1 MNRIRLLVVDDH
13 LVVREGIRAMLAH
26 DDEVEVVGEASNCV
40 EAVQRVADLKP
51 DVVLMDVRMPEVDG
65 IEATRRVKEAH
76 PDVAVVMLTMF
87 DHDLYVME
95 AVRAGAVG
103 YLLKDTSRDLLLHTV
118 RAARCGGT
126 LIKSSLLRTAL
137 SGRVGGRCPAPEPGQ
152 ASSLLNMGEGGK
164 VPSAP
169 SYPPMR
175 ALSGLTAREMEV
187 LELLAQGQTNKEI
200 GQALHI
206 GELTVKKHV
215 ATIIH
220 KLGAPNRS
228 AAAVRAVQSGLVCP
242 SPPS

>member
-13 LVVREGIRAMLAH
+13 PVVREGIRAMLAH
-26 DDEVEVVGEASNCV
+26 DGEVEVVGEASNCS
-40 EAVQRVADLKP
+40 EAVQKVTDLKP

-76 PDVAVVMLTMF
+76 PDVAVVMLTMY
-87 DHDLYVME
+87 DHDVYVME

-103 YLLKDTSRDLLLHTV
+103 YLLKDASRDLLLHTV

-126 LIKSSLLRTAL
+126 LIKTSLLRAAL
-137 SGRVGGRCPAPEPGQ
+137 GGRAEGRSQAVEPGQ
-152 ASSLLNMGEGGK
+152 WSSLSEMADRDES
-164 VPSAP
+164 PAAP
-169 SYPPMR
+169 SSRMR
-175 ALSGLTAREMEV
+175 GLRVLTAREMEV

-220 KLGAPNRS
+220 KLGASNRS
-228 AAAVRAVQSGLVCP
+228 GAAVRAVQAGLVCR
-242 SPPS
+242 SLPP